1 MKKAVSVLLTIIMFF
16 SFLPCADFSAQAQ
29 NDDAEYAVAEDF
41 EFSIAGNFIRLT
53 SYIGDKANIIVPKT
67 MTYNSKEYEVA
78 LWKTFAENSVVKR
91 VYFDDCY
98 LTNNVETKLFQNCS
112 SIEYIEGSFSNASS
126 ISSTDYACINCTN
139 LKSYNIDMSKMTN
152 NPKSWGN
159 MFTNCSS
166 LEYISPFPDN
176 IINLDN
182 VIRGCDS
189 LKNIVINSACL
200 ESFTDIIAH
209 MKNPLNVYLP
219 ANSSSYKYFSSVC
232 SGIKCNIIHVL
243 PITDDGDITNR
254 IVCYGDSITEISS
267 GNYNSTYPMQLYSLY
282 GGKYI
287 VENNGCSGD
296 TTRKIAYRSGTYK
309 MFTNS
314 FTIPESASEGVDI
327 EIRGEVGGSLPTSF
341 PRVTINSV
349 NGRIIRS
356 GSSPD
361 YIYTFYRD
369 FDGEAVDVNDSTV
382 IEIQNDISKL
392 SLKDALIIHA
402 GTNDIQTWQLE
413 SEEKINE
420 VISDIQAMIDY
431 AGTKRVVVCGI
442 TTADRYNAENSALYE
457 QMMLD
462 AFGIHFVN
470 TREYFLENAYTI
482 INEEPTEEALT
493 EIEIGQVPTYFKMD
507 KLHLNEKGQ
516 KVNAN
521 CFAQRLEEVTKF
533 VTPTPQSEPT
543 NLRTIAR
550 GSGGRTLTLSWDKV
564 EDATGYNV
572 YGYNKPADSWTLM
585 GTVSTN
591 KFIDET
597 VLSGYEYY
605 YRVSAF
611 NIEESNEGPVSEALH
626 TCAAC
631 ETMDAPS
638 VIASND
644 KTIQVDWNLVGS
656 HGYVVMWSKDSS
668 FKTGTSYKYITG
680 HSKNSYT
687 ISVPS
692 GANQYYVRVRAWRN
706 WDTGYVYG
714 AWSEGVKSGQAVA
727 KVTGLATT
735 ARGSG
740 GRTLTLS
747 WNAQSAADSYNVYAY
762 NKPADSWTFLGN
774 VTTNKFID
782 ETVTPG
788 YEYYYRVVAVKDG
801 KESVPSETL
810 HTCAACETMKAP
822 TVQKSGSQIKV
833 GWELVGSHGYVVMWS
848 TDPTFK
854 TGTSY
859 KYITGHSVNNYT
871 ITGIKSNQTYY
882 VRVRAWRN
890 WPTGYVYGAWSENAE
905 A

>member
-243 PITDDGDITNR
+243 PITDYDTTNR
-254 IVCYGDSITEISS
+254 IACYGDSITEISS
-267 GNYNSTYPMQLYSLY
+267 GNYNSTYPMQLYTLY
-282 GGKYI
+282 GGEYI

-296 TTRKIAYRSGTYK
+296 TTRQIAYRSGTYK
-309 MFTNS
+309 IYTNS

-327 EIRGEVGGSLPTSF
+327 EITGEVGGSLPKSF

-356 GSSPD
+356 GNSPN
-361 YIYTFYRD
+361 YVYTFYRD
-369 FDGEAVDVNDSTV
+369 FDGEAVEVDNSTV

-392 SLKDALIIHA
+392 SVKDALIIHA
-402 GTNDIQTWQLE
+402 GTNDIQTWQLA
-413 SEEKINE
+413 SEERINS
-420 VISDIQAMIDY
+420 VISDIKAMIDY

-470 TREYFLENAYTI
+470 TREYFLENAYSI
-482 INEEPTEEALT
+482 INEEPTEEALA
-493 EIEIGQVPTYFKMD
+493 EMEIGQVPTYFKID

-521 CFAQRLEEVTKF
+521 CFAQRLEEVIKF
-533 VTPTPQSEPT
+533 VTPAPQSKPT

-550 GSGGRTLTLSWDKV
+550 GANGVNLTLSWNAVDG
-564 EDATGYNV
+564 ATGYNV
-572 YGYNKPADSWTLM
+572 YGYNKPADSWTLLD
-585 GTVSTN
+585 TVTTN
-591 KFIDET
+591 KYISPT
-597 VLSGYEYY
+597 TPGYEYY
-605 YRVSAF
+605 FRVAAV
-611 NIEESNEGPVSEALH
+611 NGDVEGTPSDALH

-656 HGYVVMWSKDSS
+656 HGYVVMWSKDAS
-668 FKTGTSYKYITG
+668 FKTGVSSKYITG
-680 HSKNSYT
+680 HSKSNYT

-692 GANQYYVRVRAWRN
+692 GASQYYVRVRAWRN
-706 WDTGYVYG
+706 WETGYVYG
-714 AWSEGVKSGQAVA
+714 SWSEGVKAGQTIA
-727 KVTGLATT
+727 KVTGLKTS
-735 ARGSG
+735 ARGANG
-740 GRTLTLS
+740 VNLTIS
-747 WNAQSAADSYNVYAY
+747 WDAQAAADSYNVYGY
-762 NKPADSWTFLGN
+762 NKANDSWTLLGN
-774 VTTNKFID
+774 VTTNKYISP
-782 ETVTPG
+782 TTPG
-788 YEYYYRVVAVKDG
+788 YEYIFRVAAVADG
-801 KESVPSETL
+801 REGVPSERL
-810 HTCAACETMKAP
+810 HTCAACDTMKAP
-822 TVQKSGSQIKV
+822 TVQKNGSQIKV
-833 GWELVGSHGYVVMWS
+833 NWEIVGSHGYVVMWS

-854 TGTSY
+854 TGVSS

-871 ITGIKSNQTYY
+871 ITGINSNQTYY

-890 WPTGYVYGAWSENAE
+890 WPTGYVYGAWSENAV
-905 A
+905 AK

>member
-189 LKNIVINSACL
+189 LKNIVINSTCL

-219 ANSSSYKYFSSVC
+219 ANSASYKYFSSVC
-232 SGIKCNIIHVL
+232 SGIKCNIIHIL
-243 PITDDGDITNR
+243 PITDYDTTNR
-254 IVCYGDSITEISS
+254 IACYGDSITEISS
-267 GNYNSTYPMQLYSLY
+267 GNYNSTYPMQLYTLY
-282 GGKYI
+282 GGEYI

-296 TTRKIAYRSGTYK
+296 TTRQIAYRSGTYK
-309 MFTNS
+309 IYTNS

-327 EIRGEVGGSLPTSF
+327 EITGEVGGSLPKSF

-356 GSSPD
+356 GNSPN
-361 YIYTFYRD
+361 YVYTFYRD
-369 FDGEAVDVNDSTV
+369 FDGEAVEVDNSTV

-392 SLKDALIIHA
+392 SVKDALIIHA
-402 GTNDIQTWQLE
+402 GTNDIQTWQLA
-413 SEEKINE
+413 SEERINS
-420 VISDIQAMIDY
+420 VISDIKAMIDY

-457 QMMLD
+457 KMMSN

-470 TREYFLENAYTI
+470 TREYFLENAYSI
-482 INEEPTEEALT
+482 INEEPTEEALA
-493 EIEIGQVPTYFKMD
+493 EMEIGQVPTYFKID

-521 CFAQRLEEVTKF
+521 CFAQRLEEVIKF
-533 VTPTPQSEPT
+533 VTPAPQSKPT

-597 VLSGYEYY
+597 VISGYEYY

-638 VIASND
+638 VIAAND

-656 HGYVVMWSKDSS
+656 HGYVVMWSKDAS
-668 FKTGTSYKYITG
+668 FKTGVSSKYITG
-680 HSKNSYT
+680 HSKSNYT

-692 GANQYYVRVRAWRN
+692 GAGQYYVRVRAWRN
-706 WDTGYVYG
+706 WETGYVYG
-714 AWSEGVKSGQAVA
+714 SWSEGVKAGQTIA
-727 KVTGLATT
+727 KVTGLKTS
-735 ARGSG
+735 ARGANG
-740 GRTLTLS
+740 VNLTIS
-747 WNAQSAADSYNVYAY
+747 WNAQAAADSYNVYGY
-762 NKPADSWTFLGN
+762 NKANDSWTLLDN
-774 VTTNKFID
+774 VTTNKYISP
-782 ETVTPG
+782 TTPG
-788 YEYYYRVVAVKDG
+788 YEYIFRVAAVEDG
-801 KESVPSETL
+801 REGVPSERL

-822 TVQKSGSQIKV
+822 TVAKSGSQIKV
-833 GWELVGSHGYVVMWS
+833 NWEIVGSHGYVVMWS

-854 TGTSY
+854 TGVSS

-871 ITGIKSNQTYY
+871 ITGINSNGAYY
-882 VRVRAWRN
+882 VRARAWRN
-890 WPTGYVYGAWSENAE
+890 WETGYVYGSWSESTIAK
-905 A
+905 